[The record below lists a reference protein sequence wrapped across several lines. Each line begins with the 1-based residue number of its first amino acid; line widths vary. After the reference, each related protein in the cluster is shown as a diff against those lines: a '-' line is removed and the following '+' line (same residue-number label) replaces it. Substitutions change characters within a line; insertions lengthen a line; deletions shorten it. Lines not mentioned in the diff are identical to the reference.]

1 MEQLIVIMG
10 NPVDGFDYI
19 GPFNSFDEADDYIN
33 QERNPENF
41 WIARLAKP
49 GEE

>member
-1 MEQLIVIMG
+1 MG

-33 QERNPENF
+33 QDSIENF
-41 WIARLAKP
+41 WIARLVKP
-49 GEE
+49 EEE